1 MSDEQDD
8 EQKTEQPTGKKLSQA
23 RESGNLP
30 ISKEVG
36 NWFLFLGIILAM
48 ALVFPLLAGNLLKH
62 LRPFIE
68 TPHLIRI
75 GDHNLQRILSEV
87 LVDIGLPVLLI
98 FIILAA
104 AVITG
109 TLAQTGF
116 YASAAPLQFS
126 WDKLNPI
133 KGMKT
138 MFSKAALVELGKGFL
153 KIGVVGYV
161 AYLLLRPYVDE
172 IDHMIGRDLAD
183 IGDALQQEAFGM
195 MLMLMFVI
203 SLIAVI
209 DLTYRRYAYYKSLR
223 MTKQEVKDE
232 IKQSEGDP
240 MIKMRQRQMRMEK
253 ARKRM
258 MASVPSADV
267 VLTNPTH
274 FAVALRYDGAKMQAP
289 VMVAKGADN
298 IALKIREVAEK
309 HGVPLVENPPLT
321 RAIYQNVEIDQE
333 IPPQHYR
340 AVAEIISYVYRLKK
354 GGRA

>member
-30 ISKEVG
+30 ISREVG

-48 ALVFPLLAGNLLKH
+48 ALVFPLLAGNLLQH
-62 LRPFIE
+62 LRLFIE
-68 TPHLIRI
+68 TPHLIRL
-75 GDHNLQRILSEV
+75 GDHNLQRILSAV
-87 LVDIGLPVLLI
+87 LVDIGLPVVLI

-116 YASAAPLQFS
+116 YASSAPLQFS
-126 WDKLNPI
+126 WEKLSPI

-138 MFSKAALVELGKGFL
+138 MFSKASLVELGKGFL

-161 AYLLLRPYVDE
+161 AYLLLRPYVDD
-172 IDHMIGRDLAD
+172 IDRMIGRDLAD
-183 IGDALQQEAFGM
+183 IGEALQEEAFGM

-258 MASVPSADV
+258 MAAVPSADV

-298 IALKIREVAEK
+298 IAMKIREVAEK

-321 RAIYQNVEIDQE
+321 RAIYQNVEVDQE

-340 AVAEIISYVYRLKK
+340 AVAEIISYVYRLKQSR
-354 GGRA
+354 RA